1 MKFNNLLE
9 NNMTK
14 KVYINTTYNPEFDNA
29 SKILTINSEEYQ
41 LICDN
46 EVPDNNEFY
55 VCGDK
60 VYSLYDIYI
69 LGGVDSSKVNV
80 LKELELPYYHNTRE
94 SKLTN
99 MSRLIRSLNKNNV
112 KFFQALPYY
121 GNVEKR
127 FNSQSYNELIKK
139 LKNRKVV
146 LKETYGARG
155 IRQIVMPADYIYQME
170 QDYNSYSCA
179 GKEFPV
185 LSDYFNSVPFAVSD
199 YEVESNNELKLDS
212 IFKAM
217 CGTVIA
223 CEYLENIINEYRVS
237 YSYDKTQDNN
247 NILFTVSVRDTV
259 TNDYGYTQAN
269 QNIFSGSIKLK
280 KKETYIS
287 DRPGQYQSILLN
299 MFKDTELR
307 SEKDCVNAIYELIK
321 LIGVPYGSIDI
332 ARLDI
337 NKEKKNHMSSSLKPV
352 TLFPLVIIETS
363 TQMRMATVPYNLDL
377 VMVDN
382 GIKAMINLAL
392 ENQNA

>member
-1 MKFNNLLE
+1 MF
-9 NNMTK
+9 
-14 KVYINTTYNPEFDNA
+14 
-29 SKILTINSEEYQ
+29 
-41 LICDN
+41 
-46 EVPDNNEFY
+46 
-55 VCGDK
+55 
-60 VYSLYDIYI
+60 
-69 LGGVDSSKVNV
+69 
-80 LKELELPYYHNTRE
+80 
-94 SKLTN
+94 
-99 MSRLIRSLNKNNV
+99 
-112 KFFQALPYY
+112 
-121 GNVEKR
+121 
-127 FNSQSYNELIKK
+127 
-139 LKNRKVV
+139 
-146 LKETYGARG
+146 
-155 IRQIVMPADYIYQME
+155 
-170 QDYNSYSCA
+170 
-179 GKEFPV
+179 
-185 LSDYFNSVPFAVSD
+185 
-199 YEVESNNELKLDS
+199 
-212 IFKAM
+212 
-217 CGTVIA
+217 GTVIA

-287 DRPGQYQSILLN
+287 DRPGHYQSILLN

-307 SEKDCVNAIYELIK
+307 SEKECVNAIYELIK

-392 ENQNA
+392 GNQNA